1 MSPRAPLDPPATPKP
16 GGLLRKLARKVRAL
30 KVKVGQAP
38 VDFISWLPYQVKW
51 MSHEG
56 VIPHL
61 LRLGNRMGKST
72 CGAAELIFRA
82 RGKHPF
88 KEVRTGP
95 VRLALVCFSLIQSVE
110 IQRVLWELLGK
121 ENNVELVAGTEFS
134 SKTGFKGHKPV
145 LEWTNGSELHIY
157 GNAQGAG
164 ALAGAEF
171 DYILMDEPPAPE
183 VYEECV
189 ERVKNT
195 EGGIGITL
203 TPING
208 PPLPWLRELCE
219 QGLVADYHQPL
230 TAESQ
235 VSPITG
241 LVRRTKRG
249 TPWDQDFIDK
259 VRART
264 DPINA
269 PIRLDGEWESR
280 SEGQFFAS
288 FDPQKHVSEHLP
300 TGTVRIA
307 LGFDFATA
315 DREKGLTAT
324 LSYIWDEKDDDEGR
338 TFTYVH
344 AIDEVVLPG
353 TSTMDQLARQTRQ
366 MLRRH
371 GVKWSELDYVYGDN
385 PVRSR
390 FTEASITELARCM
403 ARQLGVPQQ
412 NLKPRILNVKEGRGQ
427 SSARRRT
434 KDIRCRW
441 MYGELAGD
449 RVLVHPRCKTLI
461 QALQEWDY
469 TDKHELKDILDAWMY
484 SLRDIW
490 RETVRYDELPEVVL
504 RT

>member
-1 MSPRAPLDPPATPKP
+1 MSA
-16 GGLLRKLARKVRAL
+16 LLQTLSRKVRAL
-30 KVKVGQAP
+30 KVKVDQAP
-38 VDFISWLPYQVKW
+38 VDFVAWLPYQIEW
-51 MSHEG
+51 MSHDGPE
-56 VIPHL
+56 PHL

-88 KEVRTGP
+88 KRVRSGP

-110 IQRVLWELLGK
+110 IQRVLWELVGK
-121 ENNVELVAGTEFS
+121 DNNVELVPGTEFS

-145 LEWTNGSELHIY
+145 VQWLNGSELHIY

-183 VYEECV
+183 VYEECF

-219 QGLVADYHQPL
+219 QGLVRDFHQPL

-241 LVRRTKRG
+241 LVRRTKAG
-249 TPWDQDFIDK
+249 TPWDQAFIDK
-259 VRART
+259 VRKRT

-280 SEGQFFAS
+280 CEGQFFAS
-288 FDPQKHVSEHLP
+288 FDPLKHVSEHLP
-300 TGTVRIA
+300 KTKVRIA

-315 DREKGLTAT
+315 DREKGLAAV
-324 LSYIWDEKDDDEGR
+324 LSYVWDVKHEEEGR
-338 TFTYVH
+338 TYSYIH

-353 TSTMDQLARQTRQ
+353 TSTMEVFARHTLR

-371 GVKWSELDYVYGDN
+371 GVKWTDVDYVYGDN
-385 PVRSR
+385 PVKSR
-390 FTEASITELARCM
+390 FAESSIKELARHL
-403 ARQLGVPQQ
+403 ARQLGVPLEHLQ
-412 NLKPRILNVKEGRGQ
+412 PRIKNAKEGGAQ

-441 MYGELAGD
+441 MYGELAAD
-449 RVLVHPRCKTLI
+449 RVLVHPRCKVLI
-461 QALQEWDY
+461 QALQKWDY
-469 TDKHELKDILDAWMY
+469 GDKHELKDILDAWMY

-490 RETVRYDELPEVVL
+490 REVTRYDHLPEVVMS
-504 RT
+504 R